1 MPWDTVLPGGALQ
14 AAEDDPALGG
24 MNARVIQRM
33 RGFCVDRT
41 GQIEW
46 SIQLDELPGDFQGW
60 PLEHRDRTRRAPGAV
75 RLERMLQHYLARHQL
90 LADISDVY
98 HQAQHPDRGYL
109 RIRMYAQATAA
120 LHLLQTHPPAEFAGD
135 QVVAY
140 WAPHRH
146 DPSPDRRAAGSPA
159 RGLGREAPRERGRAA
174 TQDVRLSPGTG
185 PASPDRR
192 PGEISP
198 QAQDRR
204 RALLG
209 RLPPGSLDAWDNSGQ
224 AAPVSGHNF
233 LPPMAGEPLLPVVS
247 RPEPPLGSTRR
258 SVSPNKFTPYG
269 PDPYPAS
276 TAVPACPG
284 SSSGALAEQAP
295 PGPLRAGMGS
305 GSSGP
310 SRPEAS
316 GDVSMA
322 PPAEAT
328 RDGPAHPAAA
338 ADGAT
343 AGLATHPLD
352 GPGISPRQAPAPSAA
367 SERPRDRVRIAALA
381 AEAWMA
387 RGGSQLPVHLSTPD
401 ELADFLAEVTLAL
414 IAAPGRAP

>member
-14 AAEDDPALGG
+14 AVEDDPALGG
-24 MNARVIQRM
+24 MNARAIQRT

-46 SIQLDELPGDFQGW
+46 SIQLDELPVPFQGW

-120 LHLLQTHPPAEFAGD
+120 LHLLQTSPPAEFAGE

-140 WAPHRH
+140 WAPHRQ

-159 RGLGREAPRERGRAA
+159 PGPGREVPHERGRAA
-174 TQDVRLSPGTG
+174 TQDVRLSHGAG

-198 QAQDRR
+198 QTQNRR
-204 RALLG
+204 SALVG
-209 RLPPGSLDAWDNSGQ
+209 SLPPGSLEAWDNGGQ
-224 AAPVSGHNF
+224 APPDSGRGF
-233 LPPMAGEPLLPVVS
+233 LPPVAGEPLLPGAS

-258 SVSPNKFTPYG
+258 SGSPHNKFATHG

-276 TAVPACPG
+276 AAVPACPG
-284 SSSGALAEQAP
+284 SSSGAPAAQAP
-295 PGPLRAGMGS
+295 SEPSSAGVGNGP
-305 GSSGP
+305 SGP

-316 GDVSMA
+316 GDA
-322 PPAEAT
+322 NAAT
-328 RDGPAHPAAA
+328 PAAA
-338 ADGAT
+338 AWDSPVPPAAAAAGAAAT
-343 AGLATHPLD
+343 SATHPPDVSGTL
-352 GPGISPRQAPAPSAA
+352 PHQAPALSGRA
-367 SERPRDRVRIAALA
+367 PRHRVRIAALA
-381 AEAWMA
+381 AEAWLA
-387 RGGSQLPVHLSTPD
+387 RDGAQLPLHLRTPD
-401 ELADFLAEVTLAL
+401 DLADLLAEVTLAL
-414 IAAPGRAP
+414 IATPGRDP